1 MTNIITLAAHDA
13 ADATRCSPKGK
24 KCIFKVRWAG
34 GQSRPAPSEQEDLT
48 VFVGSCF
55 REGGMGLAEQ
65 LLNRS
70 APEVTSSVCVD
81 QPSNRHIGSEPQS
94 LLPKELMLTQAK
106 IGY

>member
-48 VFVGSCF
+48 VFVGLCF

-81 QPSNRHIGSEPQS
+81 QLAIDTLAVSPRACYRTSSCYH
-94 LLPKELMLTQAK
+94 
-106 IGY
+106 

>member
-34 GQSRPAPSEQEDLT
+34 GQSRPAPSEQEDLA
-48 VFVGSCF
+48 VFVGLCF

-94 LLPKELMLTQAK
+94 LLPNELMLPLAK
-106 IGY
+106 TCY